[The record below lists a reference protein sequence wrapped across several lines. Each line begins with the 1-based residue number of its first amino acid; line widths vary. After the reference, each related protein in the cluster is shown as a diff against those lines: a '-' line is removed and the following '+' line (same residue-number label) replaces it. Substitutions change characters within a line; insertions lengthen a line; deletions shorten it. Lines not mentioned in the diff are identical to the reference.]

1 MDGSHSL
8 LSPIRAPTE
17 LAEERSAIS
26 TDLSDA
32 ISSVQKQDS
41 PVELN
46 GSSLRPLCQ
55 SVKESPTVEAQDS
68 PEELF
73 ITQALNDLKNLIYF
87 GIFRKKLLKFRRI
100 FIKICEFWTASW
112 KKSVKF

>member
-1 MDGSHSL
+1 MNDSHSSL
-8 LSPIRAPTE
+8 PSPIRAPTE
-17 LAEERSAIS
+17 LAEDRSAIS
-26 TDLSDA
+26 AALSDA
-32 ISSVQKQDS
+32 ISGVQKQDS
-41 PVELN
+41 PAELN

-55 SVKESPTVEAQDS
+55 SVKESPTVDAQDS

-100 FIKICEFWTASW
+100 FIKIREF
-112 KKSVKF
+112 